1 MGTTQREKEVFSAN
15 LKYYMTKYGKT
26 RQEVASAIGVSVPLI
41 TMYINCQKYPR
52 IDKID
57 RLATLFNISREE
69 LIEDRTQVF
78 KEQITDPSYA
88 KDMWNRLDDMR
99 TELMIPGATSYKG
112 REIDEQTKEMM
123 LKSIDNLMFMIDTVT
138 EKK

>member
-1 MGTTQREKEVFSAN
+1 MSSDREKQVFSAN
-15 LKYYMTKYGKT
+15 LRFYMQKYN
-26 RQEVASAIGVSVPLI
+26 RNQNDIASALGVNKSSVSLWV
-41 TMYINCQKYPR
+41 NGQKYPR
-52 IDKID
+52 IDKVQ
-57 RLATLFNISREE
+57 RLADYFGITMADLV
-69 LIEDRTQVF
+69 EDRTQVF